1 MTKMSMFK
9 PARRPWLAALA
20 AAAALFA
27 VTAAVPAGAAETEK
41 PDRQSWSFAG
51 PLGKFDRAQL
61 QRGFKVYREV
71 CSACHSLRRIA
82 FRNLG
87 EPGGPGFSEGQVKGL
102 AAQYEVPG
110 EPNDQGEVNPRPA
123 RPADHFP
130 HVYPNDNAARAAN
143 NGAVPPDVSVIAK
156 ARGYEVGFPGFIFDA
171 FTQYQE
177 AGPDYIHALLAEGY
191 LDESK
196 GEKPPEGVAIPE
208 GLHYNK
214 FFPGNAIAMPKPL
227 SDGQVDYTDGTP
239 ATVDQYSRDVSAF
252 LMWAAEP
259 KLEERK
265 ETGLKVMIFLLI
277 LTVLLYITKRKVWS
291 TIEAH

>member
-1 MTKMSMFK
+1 MTKMSTFE
-9 PARRPWLAALA
+9 AFCRPPVAALA
-20 AAAALFA
+20 AAAMILA
-27 VTAAVPAGAAETEK
+27 VTAASPARAAETEK

-71 CSACHSLRRIA
+71 CSACHSLNRIA
-82 FRNLG
+82 FRNLS
-87 EPGGPGFSEGQVKGL
+87 EPGGPGFTDGQVKGL

-130 HVYPNDNAARAAN
+130 LVYPNDNAARAAN
-143 NGAVPPDVSVIAK
+143 NGAVPPDLSLIAK

-177 AGPDYIHALLAEGY
+177 AGPDYIHALIAEGY
-191 LDESK
+191 LPE
-196 GEKPPEGVAIPE
+196 GEKPPEGVSVPE

-227 SDGQVDYTDGTP
+227 SDGQVEYTDGAP
-239 ATVDQYSRDVSAF
+239 ATVDQYTRDVAAF
-252 LMWAAEP
+252 LMWAAET

-265 ETGLKVMIFLLI
+265 ETGLKVMVFLLV
-277 LTVLLYITKRKVWS
+277 LTVLLYITKRRVWS
-291 TIEAH
+291 AIEAH